1 MAEDFTPPL
10 VVPGT
15 PTEPPVTAALVV
27 YALYALT
34 AAVSLFSAGFHIVPL
49 LSLVGVI
56 GLVIAYVKRADARGT
71 WVASHLSYLV
81 RTFWWALVAGVLLWL
96 LGWIFAI
103 TLIGIPV
110 ALLLWIATPL
120 WIIYRIVRGYLYFKD
135 SQPIP
140 A

>member
-1 MAEDFTPPL
+1 MADDIPPTVAL
-10 VVPGT
+10 PSVP
-15 PTEPPVTAALVV
+15 PEPPVSAALVV

-49 LSLVGVI
+49 LSLIGVI
-56 GLVIAYVKRADARGT
+56 GLVIAYVKRSDAQGT
-71 WVASHLSYLV
+71 WVASHLGYLI
-81 RTFWWALVAGVLLWL
+81 RTFWWAIFAGIVCWIAGWL
-96 LGWIFAI
+96 FAI

-110 ALLLWIATPL
+110 ALLLWIATPA

-135 SQPIP
+135 SKPIP